1 MQETQ
6 GTLPQRLQE
15 LLKHCLRARVW
26 MPIVIGVFALVFVVQ
41 AAFIIP
47 ASRAKDSELLN
58 RLEAEALRLVK
69 ASFDVWS
76 FPSADDMLRILEQ
89 NMLISD
95 LRGGWLFR
103 GEEKEGHLFGE
114 RPLLTPKLAL
124 EKTAT
129 RHFDADTNR
138 LDLFVSHEKTAL
150 QYDMIL
156 RLETTRIMSSGST
169 DIFAELGRAFLIA
182 LISAALTLPALV
194 WLVSRPLGLIAA
206 KVQAAAHNPAQGDK
220 HMLRLS
226 GSDEIGELGRA
237 IDSLL
242 KSTAVIYRQQ
252 FESANHYFE
261 SCPLAVV
268 ELEDDGTL
276 ASANDAALDFFRG
289 LDEEALSGIAS
300 FPCLFDGDTDSVSLL
315 DSLAAGSYVRAATI
329 LVPEAESRAIIVARS
344 AAGEQ
349 VGSGRHVVSIVD
361 PTALIALPDQSEAS
375 DGPAGKP
382 DENLNRRVFELKQ
395 FLESCVSIIGAGA
408 SAGPADAQNLET
420 IILDWHKAALA
431 SGTTCKDPPIHKELP
446 AVLGSPDGI
455 KSIFR
460 HALTFLSLNS
470 PIDAPEID
478 IQVSKG
484 TDGKVRFML
493 LDFQTNLDRAS
504 YNAEIQAKEKDG
516 NCQLFVLAIKKLL
529 EAEGG
534 AWLPVDRDKHINCIA
549 FELPAAGS
557 ASQARESTA

>member
-1 MQETQ
+1 
-6 GTLPQRLQE
+6 
-15 LLKHCLRARVW
+15 
-26 MPIVIGVFALVFVVQ
+26 MPVVLGVFALVFVVQ

-47 ASRAKDSELLN
+47 ASRAKDNELLN
-58 RLEAEALRLVK
+58 RLESEALRLVK

-103 GEEKEGHLFGE
+103 GDEKEGHLFGE

-129 RHFDADTNR
+129 RQFDTDANR

-156 RLETTRIMSSGST
+156 RLETTRILSSGST
-169 DIFAELGRAFLIA
+169 DVIAELGRALLIA
-182 LISAALTLPALV
+182 LISAGLTLPALI
-194 WLVSRPLGLIAA
+194 WFVSRPLGIIAG

-242 KSTAVIYRQQ
+242 KSSAVIYRQQ

-261 SCPLAVV
+261 SCPLAVI
-268 ELEDDGTL
+268 ELEEDGTL

-289 LDEEALSGIAS
+289 LGDEELSGIAS
-300 FPCLFDGDTDSVSLL
+300 FPCLFDGDSEPVTLL
-315 DSLAAGSYVRAATI
+315 DSLVSGSFVRAATI
-329 LVPEAESRAIIVARS
+329 LVPEAECRAIVVARS

-349 VGSGRHVVSIVD
+349 AGHSRHVISIVD
-361 PTALIALPDQSEAS
+361 PTALIALPDRSEET
-375 DGPAGKP
+375 GKP
-382 DENLNRRVFELKQ
+382 SAKPDAHLNRRVFELKQ
-395 FLESCVSIIGAGA
+395 FLESCVSIIGGGA
-408 SAGPADAQNLET
+408 STGLAEAQDLKS
-420 IILDWHKAALA
+420 IILEWHAAALD
-431 SGTTCKDPPIHKELP
+431 SGTTCNDPPIHKELP
-446 AVLGSPDGI
+446 AVMGSSDGI

-470 PIDAPEID
+470 PIDRPEID

-493 LDFQTNLDRAS
+493 LDFQTNLDKAS
-504 YNAEIQAKEKDG
+504 YNAEIQAKEQDS

-534 AWLPVDRDKHINCIA
+534 TWLPVDREKHINCIA
-549 FELPAAGS
+549 FELPSAAS
-557 ASQARESTA
+557 ASQAREATA